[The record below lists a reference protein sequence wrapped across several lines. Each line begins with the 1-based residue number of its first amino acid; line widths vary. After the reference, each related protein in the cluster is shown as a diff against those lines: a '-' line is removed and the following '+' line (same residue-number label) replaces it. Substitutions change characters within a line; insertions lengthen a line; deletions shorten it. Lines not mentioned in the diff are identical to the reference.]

1 MDRKDKY
8 SVEFSKAADVFIPS
22 SLPKTQAD
30 LIRASISTSTWSKHL
45 SAIHCLKEFQIFS
58 KKNLSEFP
66 LSEQTICEFVS
77 FALTK
82 KKLKHTT
89 VQSYLASLKFFHNL
103 RNCKN
108 NACENFMA
116 KTMIKGA
123 KNLDLYSSI
132 SKNCRKAMSFPLLKI
147 LSHQIAKENFTAI
160 DKQVIWTLFTVA
172 FFGSF
177 RFGELLPNSRKIF
190 NSKETLL
197 WSDITFKDDFV
208 VFRLKLT
215 KTKKTEYV
223 DLFLQPDCKYCPV
236 KALSRL
242 KKLQIVKNPDMP
254 VFTLQNGSFLTTW
267 QINGILQRLLK
278 PVLKESA
285 ALITG
290 HSFRAALASAM
301 ASQPE
306 VASQADIRMW
316 GRWDSESYLL
326 YTRLKTNQKRAIY
339 KKIMSVLNNKLK

>member
-1 MDRKDKY
+1 MERKDKY
-8 SVEFSKAADVFIPS
+8 SVDFSKAADVFIPR

-45 SAIHCLKEFQIFS
+45 SAIHFLKEFQNFS
-58 KKNLSEFP
+58 RKNLSEFP
-66 LSEQTICEFVS
+66 LTEQTICEFVG

-89 VQSYLASLKFFHNL
+89 VQSYLASLKFYHNL
-103 RNCKN
+103 RNCNN
-108 NACENFMA
+108 NACESFMV

-123 KNLDLYSSI
+123 KNLELYSSI
-132 SKNCRKAMSFPLLKI
+132 TKNCRKAMSLKI

-177 RFGELLPNSRKIF
+177 RFGELLPNSRKMF

-197 WSDITFKDDFV
+197 WSDVTFKDDFV

-215 KTKKTEYV
+215 KTKKTHYV
-223 DLFLQPDCKYCPV
+223 DLFLKPDCQYCPV

-242 KKLQIVKNPDMP
+242 KNLQMVKNLDTP

-267 QINGILQRLLK
+267 QINGILHRLLK

-306 VASQADIRMW
+306 VASQADIRKW
-316 GRWDSESYLL
+316 GRWSSESYLL
-326 YTRLKTNQKRAIY
+326 YTRLKINQKRAIY
-339 KKIMSVLNNKLK
+339 KKIMSVLNKKLM